1 MSVMLAAASSL
12 SWAAELI
19 GRGDHIGAV
28 IEGAEAFARSA
39 DAVASAPIYLPYLS
53 GERTPHNDAQAT
65 GIFAGL
71 RASHGQDALIYAVLE
86 GVAFSF
92 ADGTD
97 VLAEAGA
104 KPATP
109 LFVGGGARSGFWGQL
124 ISDATGLTIDRRA
137 GRRGGR
143 GARRR
148 PARHAGGR
156 GKRHQDDLRAAADAA
171 PVQPSRGKRRGACAP
186 PATLSRTLWSRKSRA
201 IRGFSPACAH
211 PT

>member
-65 GIFAGL
+65 GLFAGL

-124 ISDATGLTIDRRA
+124 ISDATGLTIDVAQGAEAGAALGAARLGMLAAEASDIKTICARPPTQRQFSPRA
-137 GRRGGR
+137 EN
-143 GARRR
+143 
-148 PARHAGGR
+148 
-156 GKRHQDDLRAAADAA
+156 AAALAPRLRRYRALYGAEKAA
-171 PVQPSRGKRRGACAP
+171 R
-186 PATLSRTLWSRKSRA
+186 
-201 IRGFSPACAH
+201 
-211 PT
+211 